1 MNAKA
6 FSRGVMVAGMAW
18 FGMSGAE
25 ATDLFHTRR
34 DVPSNAASPLLG
46 SHSVC
51 TFGAPGSPLTL
62 QEVIERALCNNPDT
76 RDAWTVIEERAAA
89 VGISKAA
96 YLPTLSATGE
106 IVHENTIT
114 RVRDHSELSTNY
126 STVVHSDGLS
136 LSWLLYDFG
145 GRRAALDNAKALLSA
160 AQANE
165 NAVLQQTFA
174 DAAKAYY
181 AAQSAREQLHADD
194 DIVSDAQSSLT
205 AAKDRSERGIAPIT
219 EVYQAQTAYQ
229 QAQITQTRDQGQAL
243 AAQGSLANAIAL
255 SPDTP
260 LTLDSVDDTVQSGE
274 TFQRSV
280 SQLMAE
286 AERSHPAIVA
296 AEQELKAAQ
305 AGVTQAR
312 AQGRPTIKFV
322 AQYNQ
327 NNEPVQLGLGL
338 PHYPATGHDGYVGLQ
353 VSVPIFSGF
362 ATTYQVRQAQAQVD
376 QQSVAVDKA
385 KQQVALQVWT
395 SYQNL
400 QTDQKNLANTAQLQ
414 AIAREAWESAQRR
427 YRSGI
432 GTILELLSTQTALA
446 QARQQRV
453 EALTAWRYDRLALA
467 SALGQLGWNDID
479 LLRTSSAGKRTR
491 SDDRMDS
498 SQPFKSTM

>member
-1 MNAKA
+1 MNAKGLIRLA
-6 FSRGVMVAGMAW
+6 LGGSMAW
-18 FGMSGAE
+18 LGMSGAN
-25 ATDLFHTRR
+25 ATDLFHTQRA
-34 DVPSNAASPLLG
+34 VPNNPASPMLDD
-46 SHSVC
+46 HATC
-51 TFGAPGSPLTL
+51 TFGAPSSPLTL
-62 QEVIERALCNNPDT
+62 QEVVERALCNNPDT
-76 RDAWTVIEERAAA
+76 RNAWTIIKERAAA

-106 IVHENTIT
+106 IVHDNTIT

-126 STVVHSDGLS
+126 STIVHSDGLS
-136 LSWLLYDFG
+136 LSWMLYDFG

-181 AAQSAREQLHADD
+181 AAQSAREQLRADD
-194 DIVSDAQSSLT
+194 AIVQDAQSSLA
-205 AAKDRSERGIAPIT
+205 AAKDRSGRGVAPIT
-219 EVYQAQTAYQ
+219 EVYQALTAYQ
-229 QAQITQTRDQGQAL
+229 QAQIAQTRDQGQAL
-243 AAQGSLANAIAL
+243 AAQGSLADVIAL

-260 LTLDSVDDTVQSGE
+260 LTLDSLDDTTQPDE

-280 SQLMAE
+280 SQLMTE
-286 AERSHPAIVA
+286 AVRSHPAIVA
-296 AEQELKAAQ
+296 AEQALKAAQ
-305 AGVTQAR
+305 AGVTQAKV
-312 AQGRPTIKFV
+312 QGRPTIKFV

-338 PHYPATGHDGYVGLQ
+338 PHYPATGHDGYVGVQ

-395 SYQNL
+395 SYQSL
-400 QTDQKNLANTAQLQ
+400 QTDQKNLVNSEQLQ
-414 AIAREAWESAQRR
+414 TIATEAWESAQRR

-467 SALGQLGWNDID
+467 SALGQLSWNDID
-479 LLRTSSAGKRTR
+479 LLKTR
-491 SDDRMDS
+491 STEKGIRPDDRLDGS
-498 SQPFKSTM
+498 RPSNSTM